1 MRYASFLSS
10 LLETGRVRVTGLRE
24 LTEDELRAGDLV
36 LCAFEEQYRREMPD
50 QPPPLEVRAA
60 RWAAVLFFRACQF
73 AVYRDVPA
81 QVIDEELSA
90 TNWGECLRPA
100 RPSPA
105 VHYSVDLVFRLLPDL
120 TRFARSAAE
129 ADPLV
134 AHLKRLGREWPL
146 SSVGMSDVGP
156 VDVGGFIDDPS
167 LRALYAD
174 RIISTRDVS
183 RLADPRVRDAVQQAL
198 GLHAE
203 LSPQLSEAL
212 KQHEVPEP
220 T

>member
-1 MRYASFLSS
+1 MGYASFLSS

-24 LTEDELRAGDLV
+24 LTQDELRAGDRV
-36 LCAFEEQYRREMPD
+36 LSAFEAQYRLDFPD
-50 QPPPLEVRAA
+50 EPPPLDARAA

-90 TNWGECLRPA
+90 RCPVH
-100 RPSPA
+100 PSPA

-120 TRFARSAAE
+120 ARFARSAAE

-146 SSVGMSDVGP
+146 SSVGMSEVGA
-156 VDVGGFIDDPS
+156 VDVSGFIDPS
-167 LRALYAD
+167 LLALYAD
-174 RIISTRDVS
+174 RIIATRDVS
-183 RLADPRVRDAVQQAL
+183 RLSDLRVRDALKRAL

-203 LSPQLSEAL
+203 LSPQLSDAL
-212 KQHEVPEP
+212 KQHEVSEP